1 MEDPTKIQFEDDIL
15 MILKNFIRKTETV
28 SPTIFEVLPFIEK
41 VFEKNKQCFGDVLL
55 DTLNYY
61 MIYGRD

>member
-1 MEDPTKIQFEDDIL
+1 MEDPTKIHFEDDIL

-41 VFEKNKQCFGDVLL
+41 VFEKNKQCFGDTLL

>member
-1 MEDPTKIQFEDDIL
+1 